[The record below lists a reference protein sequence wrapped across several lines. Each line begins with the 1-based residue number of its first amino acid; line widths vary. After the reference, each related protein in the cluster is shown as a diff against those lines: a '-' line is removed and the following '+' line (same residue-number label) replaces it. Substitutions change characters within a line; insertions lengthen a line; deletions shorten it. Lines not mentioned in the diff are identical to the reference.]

1 MRDRHGEVARD
12 SLDFVDALRAKDQ
25 NKCDDAVLRQ
35 MTTDQRKLEELAE
48 DYATDMIT
56 RRAWMRAR
64 EVLEVRL
71 ETARKRLSTD
81 SRISA
86 LDGLRGDSVAFWRDL
101 EGAIPSRRRA
111 VISAVLDRIIV
122 HPAVSGRNTFDPK
135 RFEPIW
141 RA

>member
-71 ETARKRLSTD
+71 RPRE
-81 SRISA
+81 
-86 LDGLRGDSVAFWRDL
+86 SV
-101 EGAIPSRRRA
+101 
-111 VISAVLDRIIV
+111 
-122 HPAVSGRNTFDPK
+122 
-135 RFEPIW
+135 
-141 RA
+141 